1 MAVKLR
7 RVRTPL
13 RARLLFAA
21 YAARLLAGRLLI
33 LAVLLVIGGA
43 TLQWRGDPE
52 VVAHLDFVAACF
64 LVYTQLFFEHL
75 TGLPEDWLLRIMYFT
90 VPIVGAFIIAE
101 GLLKIG
107 TSLFD
112 FNNHRQA
119 WVRIMAET
127 YRDHI
132 VLIGLGHVGF
142 RVLGELLGRD
152 RQVIA
157 VEASDSGQFV
167 EEARARGVP
176 LVIGDARRESLL
188 RDLGIEHAACVI
200 ACTDNDLVN
209 LEIALDVR
217 AINPKIRLVMR
228 FFDQS
233 MAQKLGKAFSVD
245 STFSTSALAAP
256 LFAAAALDEQ
266 VLGAYRLGEV
276 VMASVQVDVAER
288 SPLAGK
294 SLREAED
301 LLEAAVVAVRRLH
314 QPPTHKFSRSESL
327 RPGDAVI
334 CHIAVEEIGA
344 VKRRAAPAPSA

>member
-13 RARLLFAA
+13 RARLRFAM
-21 YAARLLAGRLLI
+21 YATRLLGGRLLV
-33 LAVLLVIGGA
+33 LASLLVLGA
-43 TLQWRGDPE
+43 LMLQWRGDP
-52 VVAHLDFVAACF
+52 ALIDGLDFFEACF

-75 TGLPEDWLLRIMYFT
+75 TALPEDWLLRVMYFM
-90 VPIVGAFIIAE
+90 VPIAGVFILAE
-101 GLLKIG
+101 GLLKVG
-107 TSLFD
+107 TSLLD

-142 RVLGELLGRD
+142 RVLDELLGRG

-157 VEASDSGQFV
+157 VESSDRGQFV

-176 LVIGDARRESLL
+176 LIIGDARRESLL

-209 LEIALDVR
+209 LEVALDAR
-217 AINPKIRLVMR
+217 HLNPKIRLVMR

-233 MAQKLGKAFSVD
+233 MAQKLGKAFTVD

-256 LFAAAALDEQ
+256 VFAAAALDEQ
-266 VLGAYRLGEV
+266 VLGAYRMGDT
-276 VMASVQVDVAER
+276 VMASVQIDVAAGTI
-288 SPLAGK
+288 LVGK
-294 SLREAED
+294 SLRDAEEALD
-301 LLEAAVVAVRRLH
+301 AAVVGVRRLG
-314 QPPTHKFSRSESL
+314 QSPTHKFSRSESL
-327 RPGDAVI
+327 RPGDALV
-334 CHIAVEEIGA
+334 CHVAVEEIAG
-344 VKRRAAPAPSA
+344 VKTRAAARVA